1 MPTNE
6 EPVLVLSPEESWKLL
21 EGSHFGRLAV
31 SVANNPDIFPL
42 NFLAHDGLVLIRT
55 NPGTKLAEL
64 AVNATVAFEAD
75 GVSANEAW
83 SVVVKGTARILES
96 QTEIDAANK
105 LPLQHWIQSRK
116 WTYVEITPTS
126 LSGRRFAFGPEPER
140 Y

>member
-6 EPVLVLSPEESWKLL
+6 ESVLVLSPEESWGLL
-21 EGSHFGRLAV
+21 SSSQFGRLAV

-42 NFLAHDGLVLIRT
+42 NFHAHDGLVLIRT

-64 AVNATVAFEAD
+64 AVNANVAFEAD
-75 GVSANEAW
+75 GVGSDEAW
-83 SVVVKGTARILES
+83 SVVVKGAARILES
-96 QTEIDAANK
+96 QTEIDAANE
-105 LPLQHWIQSRK
+105 LPLQPWTQARK

-126 LSGRRFAFGPEPER
+126 ISGRRFTLGAEPER

>member
-6 EPVLVLSPEESWKLL
+6 ESVHVLSPEESWGLL
-21 EGSHFGRLAV
+21 SSSQFGRLAV

-42 NFLAHDGLVLIRT
+42 NFLAHDGLILIRT

-64 AVNATVAFEAD
+64 AVNGTVAFEAD
-75 GVSANEAW
+75 GVSANDAW

-96 QTEIDAANK
+96 QTEIDAANE
-105 LPLQHWIQSRK
+105 LPLQHWIRSRM
-116 WTYVEITPTS
+116 WTYVEITPAS
-126 LSGRRFAFGPEPER
+126 ISGRRFAFGPESDQ